1 MLRQEGDPVPVEF
14 QPDLIEPRG
23 WRIKGVGMYG
33 SDVDVISLDQYQ
45 ELVQLYRTNMAI
57 LHAWADSA
65 LRRQRLLK
73 RMLELRSSFGDVSP
87 LMDDLWQE
95 IEKEATP

>member
-1 MLRQEGDPVPVEF
+1 MGEPNAIEF

-57 LHAWADSA
+57 LGNWADSA
-65 LRRQRLLK
+65 LRRRRLLE
-73 RMLELRSSFGDVSP
+73 RILEFKDRLGEGSP
-87 LMDDLWQE
+87 LMDDLWKEVEQE
-95 IEKEATP
+95 VRR